1 MEVLMTE
8 AQKIP
13 RRDQVPAEHTWDLTT
28 IYADIAAWDQDVARL
43 DQMLPEVAA
52 LQGTIGQGA
61 DQLLRALTLRDEV
74 FNILYSLYIY
84 ASHRKDSDSTDPS
97 GQALDERAGSLVA
110 RISAALAFIEPE
122 ILAIAPDTIAA
133 WLDQE
138 PKLKIY
144 DYELAEL
151 ARQREHIRSAE
162 VEGILAQYGDVT
174 RAPSEIFDIL
184 TNADLQF
191 PTIEDERGE
200 PLQLSHARY
209 GRLME
214 SQDRRVRRDAFK
226 GYYSSYKS
234 IQNTLGTTLAAEVR
248 SHTLNARVRGYQSAL
263 EAALQPRDIPLD
275 VYHNLIATINANLP
289 RLHRYMGMRRRL
301 MGLEDLRVYDMY
313 APLVPQADV
322 AVPYQEATETV
333 HAAFAPLGDEYG
345 AALKKA
351 FSSRW
356 IDVYENVGK
365 RSGAYSGG
373 AYSTSPFILLNYQD
387 RLRDMFT
394 LAHELGH
401 AMHSFFTRAN
411 QPFVYGHYTI
421 FVAEVASTLNEA
433 LLTDY
438 LLKTRN
444 EPALRK
450 NLIVQQLDDIRA
462 TIFRQTMF
470 AEFELDIHRRT
481 EAGEPQTAEA
491 LSKNYYDLVAR
502 YHGAGVKL
510 DDEIA
515 FEWSRIPHF
524 YSSFYVYQYATGLSA
539 ALALSRQ
546 IIAEGQPAVDR
557 YLNFLR
563 SGSSRSSIDLLRD
576 AGVDMTTPQPIQA
589 AMDTFDKLLDEL
601 EAMA

>member
-1 MEVLMTE
+1 MIE
-8 AQKIP
+8 AQKVP
-13 RRDQVPAEHTWDLTT
+13 RRDQVPLEHTWDLAK
-28 IYADIAAWDQDVARL
+28 IYATTEAWDQDVARL
-43 DQMLPEVAA
+43 EGMLPEVAA
-52 LQGTIGQGA
+52 MQGTLGHGA
-61 DQLLRALTLRDEV
+61 DKLLRALTLRDDI
-74 FNILYSLYIY
+74 FNILYSLYVY
-84 ASHRKDSDSTDPS
+84 ASHRKDSDSTDPA

-122 ILAIAPDTIAA
+122 ILAIPQETITS
-133 WLDQE
+133 WLNQE

-144 DYELAEL
+144 SYELEEL

-174 RAPSEIFDIL
+174 RAPGEIFDIL

-191 PTIEDERGE
+191 PTIEDEQGQ

-214 SQDRRVRRDAFK
+214 SADRRVRRDAFK
-226 GYYSSYKS
+226 GYYSSYKT

-248 SHTLNARVRGYQSAL
+248 SHTVNARVRGYQSAL

-275 VYHNLIATINANLP
+275 VYHNLIATVNANLP
-289 RLHRYMGMRRRL
+289 RMHRYMGVRQRL
-301 MGLEDLRVYDMY
+301 MGLDDLRVYDLY
-313 APLVPQADV
+313 APLVAEADV
-322 AVPYQEATETV
+322 EVPYKEATETV
-333 HAAFAPLGDEYG
+333 QAAFAPLGREY
-345 AALKKA
+345 AEALGKA

-373 AYSTSPFILLNYQD
+373 AYSTPPFILLNYQH

-401 AMHSFFTRAN
+401 SMHSHFTRSN
-411 QPFVYGHYTI
+411 QPFVYGRYTI

-438 LLKTRN
+438 LLKTRDD
-444 EPALRK
+444 PALRK
-450 NLIVQQLDDIRA
+450 QLIVQQLDDIRA
-462 TIFRQTMF
+462 TIVRQTMF
-470 AEFELDIHRRT
+470 AEFELDIHQRT
-481 EAGEPQTAEA
+481 EAGEPQTADA
-491 LSKNYYDLVAR
+491 LSKRYYDLVAR
-502 YHGAGVKL
+502 YHGPGVTL

-515 FEWSRIPHF
+515 SEWSRIPHF
-524 YSSFYVYQYATGLSA
+524 YYNFYVYQYATGLSA

-546 IIAEGQPAVDR
+546 IISEGQPAVDR

-563 SGSSRSSIDLLRD
+563 SGSSRSSIDLLRE

-589 AMDTFDKLLDEL
+589 AMETFDTLLDEL
-601 EAMA
+601 EALE